1 MEPEY
6 GWQQMLTHNGRFVVE
21 VSLSTRDAV
30 GSGKVRPIQSGMRPN
45 WLHEA
50 TGRILEGP
58 IILLGGI
65 RSLRPGEVGQL
76 AIHPFRPQEW
86 AGISE
91 DSELG
96 LLSARQTVVGS
107 ARVISVVDMP
117 DRAEIDLSWMEPPSP
132 PGSNWLTR

>member
-6 GWQQMLTHNGRFVVE
+6 GWQRMLTHNGRFLVE

-45 WLHEA
+45 WLYEA

-58 IILLGGI
+58 IILQGGI

-76 AIHPFRPQEW
+76 SIHPFRPQDW

-91 DSELG
+91 DSELS

-107 ARVISVVDMP
+107 ARIIGVVDMP
-117 DRAEIDLSWMEPPSP
+117 DRAEIDLSWTEPPKP